1 MRNPSVVDYAT
12 AAVRA
17 GIPMTRQ
24 KVGLTLSLFPLLAFL
39 VAGPSAQT
47 PHVSRPSPA
56 RHAQTLKPAPTP
68 TESTK
73 PEETP
78 PEIEAPRV
86 DPLGR
91 STPYGCVIGFLQA
104 VSSNKL
110 PVAVQYL
117 DTKLSEAQAEVLAQ
131 QLKAV
136 LDSGLSSSVSRLS
149 RESQGNVHDDLR
161 ETREN
166 VGTAKTQDGDLEIFL
181 DRVKR
186 PDEPAIW
193 LFSSD
198 TLSKIPRAYSHLQ
211 RSEASRLFPAPLVH
225 TTVFGLPLWRW
236 ISILAAILLAL
247 ILSSIVT
254 RLLLLAFRLLL
265 SRGHFQNEE
274 RILRQLNQPVRVL
287 LLSLAAW
294 GVETVSVSALGR
306 TYWTTAARILG
317 TLGCGW
323 LFARLFDLI
332 ADAAAQRSLAAG
344 TTERLAVITLAR
356 RLFKILVL
364 LAVVLLLLSGA
375 GVKVTE
381 MLAGL
386 GIGGIALA
394 LAAQK
399 TLEDLFGGIS
409 IITRESIRVGDYC
422 RVADQLGTIEDIG
435 LSATRLR
442 TRDRTVVSIPN
453 AKIAQLSS
461 ENFALRDKFWF
472 HHILSLRYDTSDIQ
486 IEQIVRNVTA
496 ALNQASEIEMTTY
509 RVNLIGLNQGSFQL
523 EIFAY
528 IKSHTYETFLVVQ
541 ERLLLNILAAVSVSG
556 GQLAPP
562 PQAIYVKVKSNDDNH
577 SATEFKVGP

>member
-1 MRNPSVVDYAT
+1 
-12 AAVRA
+12 
-17 GIPMTRQ
+17 MTRQ
-24 KVGLTLSLFPLLAFL
+24 KIGLHLSICLPLLVFL
-39 VAGPSAQT
+39 GAGLFAQT
-47 PHVSRPSPA
+47 RQHSRPSPSRQA
-56 RHAQTLKPAPTP
+56 HALKPVATLVAPA
-68 TESTK
+68 K
-73 PEETP
+73 AEEAA
-78 PEIEAPRV
+78 PEIEAPQI

-110 PVAVQYL
+110 TIATQYL
-117 DTKLSEAQAEVLAQ
+117 DAKLPEAQAEVLAQ
-131 QLKAV
+131 ELKAV

-149 RESQGNVHDDLR
+149 RQSRGDVHDDLR
-161 ETREN
+161 DTRES

-186 PDEPAIW
+186 PGEPAIW

-198 TLSKIPRAYSHLQ
+198 TLAQIPRAYSHQ
-211 RSEASRLFPAPLVH
+211 QKSDFSDLFPAPLVH
-225 TTVFGLPLWRW
+225 TEILGLPLWRW
-236 ISILAAILLAL
+236 ISILAIVVLAL
-247 ILSSIVT
+247 ILSTLVT

-265 SRGHFQNEE
+265 GRERFENEE
-274 RILRQLNQPVRVL
+274 QILQQLNQPVRLL

-294 GVETVSVSALGR
+294 GAGTVAVSALGR
-306 TYWTTAARILG
+306 TYWTAAARVLG

-323 LFARLFDLI
+323 FFSRLFNI
-332 ADAAAQRSLAAG
+332 VSNAAAQRSLAAG
-344 TTERLAVITLAR
+344 KTEKLAVITLVR

-364 LAVVLLLLSGA
+364 FAVVLLLLSGA
-375 GVKVTE
+375 GVNVTE
-381 MLAGL
+381 MVAGL

-472 HHILSLRYDTSDIQ
+472 HHILSLRYDTTGTQ
-486 IEQIVRNVTA
+486 IEQIARNITA
-496 ALNQASEIEMTTY
+496 LLSAASEVEIQSD
-509 RVNLIGLNQGSFQL
+509 RVNLIGLNQGSFQV

-528 IKSHTYETFLVVQ
+528 IRSRTYETSLVVQ
-541 ERLLLNILAAVSVSG
+541 ERLLLSILAAVSESG
-556 GQLAPP
+556 GHLAPP
-562 PQAIYVKVKSNDDNH
+562 SQAIYLKLKPNDDN
-577 SATEFKVGP
+577 SLTTESKTGPSTQ

>member
-1 MRNPSVVDYAT
+1 MTRRTISLAIHLPLLVFLA
-12 AAVRA
+12 A
-17 GIPMTRQ
+17 GI
-24 KVGLTLSLFPLLAFL
+24 
-39 VAGPSAQT
+39 SAQT
-47 PHVSRPSPA
+47 PHLTRSSPA
-56 RHAQTLKPAPTP
+56 KHKQPSTTPPASVEPVKPAEVSPVT
-68 TESTK
+68 
-73 PEETP
+73 
-78 PEIEAPRV
+78 EAPEV

-110 PVAVQYL
+110 AVAAQYL
-117 DTKLSEAQAEVLAQ
+117 DTKLPEPQAEVLAQ

-136 LDSGLSSSVSRLS
+136 LDSGLSSSVSSLS
-149 RESQGNVHDDLR
+149 RESRGDVHDDLR
-161 ETREN
+161 ETRER
-166 VGTAKTQDGDLEIFL
+166 VGTAKTQDGALEIFL

-186 PDEPAIW
+186 PAEPSIW

-198 TLSKIPRAYSHLQ
+198 TLSKVPDAYSHLQ
-211 RSEASRLFPAPLVH
+211 QSDLSRLFPAPLVR
-225 TTVFGLPLWRW
+225 TELFGLPLWRW
-236 ISILAAILLAL
+236 ISIVAAIILAF
-247 ILSSIVT
+247 ILSTLVT
-254 RLLLLAFRLLL
+254 RLLLLVFKIFL
-265 SRGHFQNEE
+265 SRRHFQNENH
-274 RILRQLNQPVRVL
+274 ILRLLNQPVRLL

-306 TYWTTAARILG
+306 TYWTAGARILG

-323 LFARLFDLI
+323 FITRVFDI
-332 ADAAAQRSLAAG
+332 ASNRAANQSLTAG
-344 TTERLAVITLAR
+344 KTEKLAVITLAR
-356 RLFKILVL
+356 RLFRILVL
-364 LAVVLLLLSGA
+364 FAVVLLLLSGA
-375 GVKVTE
+375 GVNVTE
-381 MLAGL
+381 MVAGL

-472 HHILSLRYDTSDIQ
+472 HHILSLRYDTTGTQ
-486 IEQIVRNVTA
+486 IEQIVRNITV
-496 ALNQASEIEMTTY
+496 LLGEASDVEMQTD
-509 RVNLIGLNQGSFQL
+509 RVNLIGLKQGAFQV

-528 IKSHTYETFLVVQ
+528 MKSHTYETSLVVQ
-541 ERLLLNILAAVSVSG
+541 ERLLLGVLAVVSG
-556 GQLAPP
+556 SGGHLAPP
-562 PQAIYVKVKSNDDNH
+562 SQAVYLEVKGADENSFSSELKTD
-577 SATEFKVGP
+577 